1 MIMEH
6 AFSGDTEGHANKPEA
21 MMGWK
26 SGIREWIVRQK
37 TMMLYGKDWGQF
49 IALGWLV
56 VDSLHKYWPFS
67 EIGLIELMAIA
78 LIGMWATG
86 FVLFKLGF
94 FTSENDFRFKNS
106 FLRKIDID
114 RDSDGKA

>member
-1 MIMEH
+1 MKDQNGIFDH
-6 AFSGDTEGHANKPEA
+6 ALQLTAK
-21 MMGWK
+21 
-26 SGIREWIVRQK
+26 
-37 TMMLYGKDWGQF
+37 
-49 IALGWLV
+49 
-56 VDSLHKYWPFS
+56 S